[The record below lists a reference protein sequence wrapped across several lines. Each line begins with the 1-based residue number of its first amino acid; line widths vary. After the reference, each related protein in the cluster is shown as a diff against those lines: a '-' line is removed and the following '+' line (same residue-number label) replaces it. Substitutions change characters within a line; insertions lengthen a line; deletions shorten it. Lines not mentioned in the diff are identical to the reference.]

1 KNATTGGESKRG
13 ICEWAR
19 RVCERWARHRLAGG
33 GVRLWLKLTH
43 AIADRL
49 VFSKL
54 RARTGGRI
62 KLFVS
67 GGAPLSAE
75 IGRFFYSAGL
85 PVIEGYGLT
94 ETSPVLTLSP
104 LQRPKFG
111 SVGKPIPGVQIRLAA
126 AGEMLAQGA
135 NIMEGYY
142 NMP

>member
-1 KNATTGGESKRG
+1 ERLVALHLCGDGVTINSAGSVDAFAQTLQGIRPTVVAAVPRVYEKVYARVLENAMTGSAAKRR
-13 ICEWAR
+13 IFQWAK
-19 RVCERWARHRLAGG
+19 RVGERWAAHRLAGVAVPLG
-33 GVRLWLKLTH
+33 LKLTH

-85 PVIEGYGLT
+85 PVIEGYG
-94 ETSPVLTLSP
+94 P
-104 LQRPKFG
+104 
-111 SVGKPIPGVQIRLAA
+111 
-126 AGEMLAQGA
+126 
-135 NIMEGYY
+135 
-142 NMP
+142 